1 MIDYSQMLPT
11 MYAKLNGFCTDVTGL
26 PFTTKNTNNNKKTTQ
41 YLQAYLETFDPIGVG
56 QKIDDNTTSQTY
68 EVIVELA
75 CHIQSG
81 NYSGSTKVA
90 LQKIIHSLNNCD
102 GVYLKHFNTQDI
114 GFLRSGSIISRDYPV
129 DRTQYEERS
138 LVRLVFSV
146 VVVHVDPVSAGEIET
161 IQVSPFRVYENQ
173 FILPVVE
180 EDITVTFTGE
190 YVQRQYVDLD
200 YITSPE

>member
-1 MIDYSQMLPT
+1 MIDYSQMLPAIYT
-11 MYAKLNGFCTDVTGL
+11 KLHGFCTDVTGL
-26 PFTTKNTNNNKKTTQ
+26 PFTTKNTNKNKPTTQ
-41 YLQAYLETFDPIGVG
+41 YLQVHLETFDPIGVG
-56 QKIDDNTTSQTY
+56 QKIDDTTTSQTY
-68 EVIVELA
+68 EVIVELS

-114 GFLRSGSIISRDYPV
+114 GFLRSGAIIARDYPV

-146 VVVHVDPVSAGEIET
+146 VVVHTDPVSAGWIET
-161 IQVSPFRVYENQ
+161 IKVSPFKVYENQ
-173 FILPVVE
+173 YITPSI
-180 EDITVTFTGE
+180 EDNITVTYTKDD
-190 YVQRQYVDLD
+190 VD
-200 YITSPE
+200 TSPV